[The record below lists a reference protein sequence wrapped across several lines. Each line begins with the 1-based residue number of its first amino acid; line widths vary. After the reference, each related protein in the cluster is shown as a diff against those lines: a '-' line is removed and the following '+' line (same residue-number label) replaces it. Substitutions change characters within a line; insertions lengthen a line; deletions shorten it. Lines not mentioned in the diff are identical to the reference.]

1 MSSNDTPSVER
12 RTYTVEEAAA
22 QLGVCRN
29 TGYALA
35 RTGELPT
42 IRMGKRLLV
51 PAAALNRM
59 LDGQAA

>member
-1 MSSNDTPSVER
+1 MSNDIPATER

-35 RTGELPT
+35 KSGELPT
-42 IRMGKRLLV
+42 IRLGKRLLV
-51 PAAALNRM
+51 PAAALNRL
-59 LDGQAA
+59 LDGSPA